1 MMQASMCPFIK
12 SSMQLNGESY
22 HQCIVQKQE
31 DGLDGKSMKS
41 VPLSL
46 CASETCLSTKI
57 SHQINKRM
65 FNLDCI
71 ASRNNKHL
79 FISIL
84 TKNISTN
91 ILNLQNNLSNERI
104 IIIQMKEKEHT
115 NENGLPVKE

>member
-12 SSMQLNGESY
+12 SSMRLNGESY

-41 VPLSL
+41 FPLSL

-79 FISIL
+79 FISIFDKKYFNQHTKL
-84 TKNISTN
+84 T
-91 ILNLQNNLSNERI
+91 NNLSNERI
-104 IIIQMKEKEHT
+104 IIIKMKEKEHT